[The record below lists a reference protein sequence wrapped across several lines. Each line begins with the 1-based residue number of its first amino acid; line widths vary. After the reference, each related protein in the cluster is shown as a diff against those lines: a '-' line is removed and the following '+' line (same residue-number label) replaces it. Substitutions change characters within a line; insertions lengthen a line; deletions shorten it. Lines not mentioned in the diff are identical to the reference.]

1 MSIVVPNPTG
11 MWIFSPPTRNNYK
24 RNDVAVMDGSC
35 ALSPTADR
43 AHSQDRLIDVYKLQK
58 SGYEGRATVPM
69 LWDSVQKEVINN
81 ESSDIIEIL
90 NSDFDRYAL
99 NPQLDL
105 APPHLRSE
113 ISKWNDIIYPN
124 VNNGVYRYILFFSF
138 FSVANLIVIQMF

>member
-1 MSIVVPNPTG
+1 MSVVVPSPTG
-11 MWIFSPPTRNNYK
+11 MWIFSPPTRNYK
-24 RNDVAVMDGSC
+24 SNDVGSC

-43 AHSQDRLIDVYKLQK
+43 AHSQDRLIDVYKLQN

-90 NSDFDRYAL
+90 NSDFNRYAL

-124 VNNGVYRYILFFSF
+124 VNNGVYRYILFFSL
-138 FSVANLIVIQMF
+138 FSVPNLSDSVF